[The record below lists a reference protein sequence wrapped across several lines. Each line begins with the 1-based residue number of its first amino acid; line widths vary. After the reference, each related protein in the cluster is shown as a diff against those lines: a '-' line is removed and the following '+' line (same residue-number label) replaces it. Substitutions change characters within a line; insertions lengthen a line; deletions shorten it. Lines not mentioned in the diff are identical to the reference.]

1 MQNTI
6 SLRAH
11 HVARFAEYYLG
22 HGTVRSNYGE
32 EFRSGTASLY
42 DRIIRKEADHIAIVD
57 GLDDV
62 CQVCIKTTKRKQP
75 GCEKGDE
82 LQRDPSALLA
92 MAKSQLVVGQTYQV
106 GEFLRRVERVREQYP
121 QEKFLEMLR
130 SAYRNMQGSLQ
141 PTP

>member
-1 MQNTI
+1 MEGKI

-11 HVARFAEYYLG
+11 HIARFAEYYLE
-22 HGTVRSNYGE
+22 HRQVRSNYGD
-32 EFRSGTASLY
+32 EFRSCTSSLY
-42 DRIIRKEADHIAIVD
+42 DRIIRREASRIEIID

-75 GCEKGDE
+75 SCEKGDE

-92 MAKSQLVVGQTYQV
+92 MAKSQLVVGQTYKV
-106 GEFLRRVERVREQYP
+106 GEFLRRVERIGEKYP
-121 QEKFLEMLR
+121 QEKLLEMIR
-130 SAYRNMQGSLQ
+130 SAYCNMQGTLQ